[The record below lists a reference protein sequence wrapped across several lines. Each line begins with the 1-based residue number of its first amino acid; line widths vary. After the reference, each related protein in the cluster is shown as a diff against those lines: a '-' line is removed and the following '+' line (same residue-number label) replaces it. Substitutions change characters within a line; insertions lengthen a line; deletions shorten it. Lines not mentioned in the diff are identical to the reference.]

1 MPIEEVLITP
11 FTWSVIGVWRRY
23 EAWYVMTRFH
33 CRDQAEKYVSQLSEH
48 HAAMIVDRRT
58 EHVTLLMLNGNNDA
72 QTISNYCPF

>member
-23 EAWYVMTRFH
+23 DRWYTLTRFH
-33 CRDQAEKYVSQLSEH
+33 CRDQALHYMSQLSEH
-48 HAAMIVDRRT
+48 HEAMVIDRRT
-58 EHVTLLMLNGNNDA
+58 EHTVLLMLNGDNNE